1 MYEEISKHDNL
12 YKFIAIF
19 GFIAALLSHLVLV
32 VPYGFYILWY
42 IGYYI
47 RTNEDR
53 KHKNKLTEQER
64 IESNQAEEWKKQ
76 EKIKND
82 EYRRKIEQQERLEQ
96 IKKRK
101 EEEIQAYSELRI
113 EIEKMPI
120 SQRWKQ
126 NVREKCGNKCQIC
139 GSTGKLEIHHR
150 DSFYLILKQNYITSV
165 EEAFECKQLWDHGN
179 GEALCKECHD
189 KMESSKYRRLR
200 I

>member
-1 MYEEISKHDNL
+1 MEEANL
-12 YKFIAIF
+12 FIANNRWLPTLIVILIIF
-19 GFIAALLSHLVLV
+19 FSFILPGIKLYFSVE
-32 VPYGFYILWY
+32 
-42 IGYYI
+42 
-47 RTNEDR
+47 NNSER
-53 KHKNKLTEQER
+53 KKNKERREQER
-64 IESNQAEEWKKQ
+64 IESIQTEEWKKQ
-76 EKIKND
+76 EKIKNA

-101 EEEIQAYSELRI
+101 EEEIQAYSELRS

-126 NVREKCGNKCQIC
+126 DVREKCGNKCQIC

-150 DSFYLILKQNYITSV
+150 DSFYLILKQNCITSV
-165 EEAFECKQLWDHGN
+165 EEAFECKQLWSPNN

-189 KMESSKYRRLR
+189 KMKSSKNRRLR